1 LAIVVAVV
9 DEATLEEDSLD
20 DDDEDAVIDEAP
32 LEEDGLD
39 DDDDDTATEVLDVAD
54 VDRTM
59 RDADGSS
66 PMTEVDMMEKAA
78 GRFAGRKG
86 PEREVELCSWGPN
99 KLAAALTYY
108 SLFMQGSKTTASHNS
123 ASVSK
128 KNKIIECSGVK
139 LISQF
144 TVLLSITNL
153 QIFQCS
159 CRNYA

>member
-20 DDDEDAVIDEAP
+20 DDDEDAVVDEAP

-39 DDDDDTATEVLDVAD
+39 DDDDDTATEVLDVVD

-66 PMTEVDMMEKAA
+66 PMTEVDMREK
-78 GRFAGRKG
+78 R
-86 PEREVELCSWGPN
+86 PERSLGAN
-99 KLAAALTYY
+99 KLAAAFTHY
-108 SLFMQGSKTTASHNS
+108 SLLMQGSKTTASHNS

-128 KNKIIECSGVK
+128 KIK
-139 LISQF
+139 
-144 TVLLSITNL
+144 
-153 QIFQCS
+153 
-159 CRNYA
+159 

>member
-9 DEATLEEDSLD
+9 DEATLEEDGLD
-20 DDDEDAVIDEAP
+20 DDDEDAVVDEAP

-78 GRFAGRKG
+78 GGFAGRKG
-86 PEREVELCSWGPN
+86 PERKVEVG
-99 KLAAALTYY
+99 A
-108 SLFMQGSKTTASHNS
+108 Q
-123 ASVSK
+123 
-128 KNKIIECSGVK
+128 
-139 LISQF
+139 
-144 TVLLSITNL
+144 
-153 QIFQCS
+153 
-159 CRNYA
+159 